1 MKRINIGE
9 ATKKAIE
16 EKGVIYRRS
25 CFKAVDGDYAVI
37 KPTNSYEC
45 CQVINHI
52 RYQEQDKK
60 VESRFRNWNPTADDL
75 MAADWEVRRE
85 KE

>member
-1 MKRINIGE
+1 MNIGE

-25 CFKAVDGDYAVI
+25 CFKAADGEYAVI

-45 CQVINHI
+45 CLIVDHF
-52 RYQEQDKK
+52 RYLGQDRKI
-60 VESRFRNWNPTADDL
+60 ERRFRNWNPTADDI
-75 MAADWEVRRE
+75 MADDCEVRCE